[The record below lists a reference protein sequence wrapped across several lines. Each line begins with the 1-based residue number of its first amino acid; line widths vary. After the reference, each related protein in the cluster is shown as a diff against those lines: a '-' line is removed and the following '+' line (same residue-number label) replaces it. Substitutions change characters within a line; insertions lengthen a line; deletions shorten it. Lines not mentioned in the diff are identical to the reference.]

1 MIFHMQLEEPGKLTN
16 GVVAEMV
23 TFRKRRGIP
32 WKKFGIWLAN
42 LLQDFNPEIPI
53 EQILR
58 RQAEEVVQ
66 RKGKLSRNKQK
77 EETEQE
83 KGARMHHKL
92 AEVNV
97 RNVSKRMKR
106 RDEKIADI
114 QKQIKGQKK
123 IESKLEKAV
132 ISDTDPSPLSPQ
144 KERRITTKN
153 V

>member
-106 RDEKIADI
+106 IGMK
-114 QKQIKGQKK
+114 KLQIYKNKSRARKK
-123 IESKLEKAV
+123 SNQ
-132 ISDTDPSPLSPQ
+132 S
-144 KERRITTKN
+144 
-153 V
+153 